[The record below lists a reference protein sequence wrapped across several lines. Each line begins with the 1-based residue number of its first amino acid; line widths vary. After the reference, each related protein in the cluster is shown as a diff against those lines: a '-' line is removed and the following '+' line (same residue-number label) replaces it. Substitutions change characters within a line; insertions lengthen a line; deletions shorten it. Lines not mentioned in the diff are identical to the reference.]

1 MKSRNEKVIRP
12 PSALATL
19 GDDELREVAGGAAV
33 PPGQF
38 PGGMPPGQFPS
49 EVKPGWHPGK

>member
-1 MKSRNEKVIRP
+1 MNTRNEKVIRP
-12 PSALATL
+12 LSAPAAL
-19 GDDELREVAGGAAV
+19 GDEVLSTVAGGAKF

-38 PGGMPPGQFPS
+38 PGDMPPGQFPS

>member
-12 PSALATL
+12 PSALPTL
-19 GDDELREVAGGAAV
+19 GDDELGKVAGGAAF